1 MLGGRKGGDTAR
13 AEHHPRSLQQQVGQS
28 PGSPAAPIP
37 VSRRRCIPVRY
48 REVRGRCLLPGLGDV
63 PGAERG
69 ALRVAWAPGVGHD
82 AVDGALVPPT
92 PPGTRPPSDPA
103 PWVCRCACSR
113 RGCGAGSAQG
123 AAWRWGSPP
132 SVTVREGR
140 CGLQTH
146 PEPHTRSTTAHL
158 AAWLC
163 GNAAGGAAS
172 GLRCATGPGGHAA
185 PGTRSLLASPW
196 PRAGGQ
202 RGCRMAA
209 WGPSP
214 ASI

>member
-1 MLGGRKGGDTAR
+1 MLGGREGGENAGR
-13 AEHHPRSLQQQVGQS
+13 ASPPQPSTTGGAEPGEPRSAHPGQPPALHPGAVPRGAGPLPS
-28 PGSPAAPIP
+28 PGAW
-37 VSRRRCIPVRY
+37 RRA
-48 REVRGRCLLPGLGDV
+48 RGR
-63 PGAERG
+63 ARG
-69 ALRVAWAPGVGHD
+69 PACSVGSWSR
-82 AVDGALVPPT
+82 ARCGGWGPRPPP